1 MQDLNDLRLFAE
13 VVEQGGFSAAAR
25 KLSMPRSKISR
36 RMAILEKNL
45 GIRLIQRTT
54 RQFQVSDV
62 GHEYYRH
69 CRAMMIE
76 AAAAQNIIDRTQAEP
91 QGIIRI
97 SCPSAVIYSKVGQ
110 IIAQF
115 MIDYPKTSIL
125 LESTNRQVDII
136 REGFDISI
144 RVTFE
149 PLESSGLTVKKLA
162 ERPQMIVASAAL
174 IKSQKTEI
182 RIDNIT
188 EVPSL
193 AWNSPGHLF
202 EWKLTHKNKEIRVI
216 KHTPRYVSEDLVALR
231 MAALAG
237 AGICQLPEY
246 VVTQDLQDGTL
257 VEVLPEWVSRT
268 SLIYAVFPSR
278 RGLLPAV
285 RGFLDAMAKN
295 FQVEHGS

>member
-162 ERPQMIVASAAL
+162 ERPQVIVASAAL

-246 VVTQDLQDGTL
+246 VVAQDLQDGTL

>member
-1 MQDLNDLRLFAE
+1 MQDLNDLRLFTE

-25 KLSMPRSKISR
+25 KLSIPRSKISR

-144 RVTFE
+144 RVTLE

-162 ERPQMIVASAAL
+162 ERPQVIVASAAL

-182 RIDNIT
+182 SIDNIT
-188 EVPSL
+188 EMPSL
-193 AWNSPGHLF
+193 AWSSPGHLF

-295 FQVEHGS
+295 FQIERRS

>member
-246 VVTQDLQDGTL
+246 VVAQDLQDGTL

-295 FQVEHGS
+295 FQVEHRS

>member
-1 MQDLNDLRLFAE
+1 MQDLNDLRIFTE

-25 KLSMPRSKISR
+25 KLGMPRSKVSR
-36 RMAILEKNL
+36 RMAVLEKNL

-62 GHEYYRH
+62 GHEYYSH

-76 AAAAQNIIDRTQAEP
+76 AAAAQGIIDRTQAEP
-91 QGIIRI
+91 QGTIRI

-115 MIDYPKTSIL
+115 MMDYPKTSIL

-136 REGFDISI
+136 REGFDICV

-162 ERPQMIVASAAL
+162 ERPQVIVASPAL
-174 IKSQKTEI
+174 IKSLKRDIQ
-182 RIDNIT
+182 IDNIA
-188 EVPSL
+188 EIPSL
-193 AWNSPGHLF
+193 AWSSPGHLF
-202 EWKLTHKNKEIRVI
+202 EWKLTYKGKETRVI
-216 KHTPRYVSEDLVALR
+216 KHNPRYVSEDLVALR

-237 AGICQLPEY
+237 AGVCQLPEY
-246 VVTQDLQDGTL
+246 VVRGDLKEGTL
-257 VEVLPEWVSRT
+257 LAVLPEWLSRT

-285 RGFLDAMAKN
+285 RGFLDALANN
-295 FQVEHGS
+295 FQV